1 MIHLTATHRA
11 AKTCRPDDLECRLAV
26 LADAGPA
33 AINDR
38 LNQLEQEWSAGRA
51 TKVTLSL
58 VILIGLA
65 LTFTF
70 GMWWSVLPVAA
81 GLFLFQYAFTRTSWM
96 GNMFREMGFRAGAK
110 IEEEKFALK
119 TLRGDFRHLPT
130 VHDLEAKEDISRFEG
145 EGGPALDDDV
155 LPPKVD
161 PKDAVKEVLQA
172 TRQH

>member
-1 MIHLTATHRA
+1 MTHHLT
-11 AKTCRPDDLECRLAV
+11 AKTCRPDGLECRLAK

-38 LNQLEQEWSAGRA
+38 LCQLETEWSAGRA
-51 TKVTLSL
+51 AKVALAF
-58 VILIGLA
+58 VILVGTA
-65 LTFTF
+65 LTAAF
-70 GMWWSVLPVAA
+70 GSWWVILPVVG

-96 GNMFREMGFRAGAK
+96 GNVFREAGFRAGAK

-130 VHDLEAKEDISRFEG
+130 IHDLEAKDDISRLEG
-145 EGGPALDDDV
+145 EGGIVRDDDG
-155 LPPKVD
+155 PAKVD
-161 PKDAVKEVLQA
+161 PKDAVRDVLHA

>member
-1 MIHLTATHRA
+1 MIPLTATQRA
-11 AKTCRPDDLECRLAV
+11 AKTCRPDDLECRLAK

-38 LNQLEQEWSAGRA
+38 LCQLENEWSAGRA
-51 TKVTLSL
+51 TKVTLSF
-58 VILIGLA
+58 VILIGVAMTLA
-65 LTFTF
+65 F
-70 GMWWSVLPVAA
+70 GTWWAILPIVA

-96 GNMFREMGFRAGAK
+96 GSMFREMGFRPGAK

-130 VHDLEAKEDISRFEG
+130 VHDLQAKEDISRFEG
-145 EGGPALDDDV
+145 EGGPALDDDQ

-161 PKDAVKEVLQA
+161 PKDAVKEVLEA
-172 TRQH
+172 TRH

>member
-11 AKTCRPDDLECRLAV
+11 AKTCNPDALECRLAQ

-38 LNQLEQEWSAGRA
+38 LGQLDNEWSAGRA
-51 TKVTLSL
+51 TKVSLSF

-65 LTFTF
+65 MTLAF
-70 GMWWSVLPVAA
+70 GAWWSVLPIAA
-81 GLFLFQYAFTRTSWM
+81 GLFLLQYAFTRTSWM
-96 GNMFREMGFRAGAK
+96 GNMFREMGFRPGAK

-145 EGGPALDDDV
+145 EGGPAIDDDM
-155 LPPKVD
+155 LPLKKD
-161 PKDAVKEVLQA
+161 PKDAVKEVLSA

>member
-1 MIHLTATHRA
+1 MTHHLTAKVKKCRA
-11 AKTCRPDDLECRLAV
+11 DDLECRLAQ

-38 LNQLEQEWSAGRA
+38 LAQLETEWSAGRA
-51 TKVTLSL
+51 AKVTLSF
-58 VILIGLA
+58 VILVGIA
-65 LTFTF
+65 LTAAF
-70 GMWWSVLPVAA
+70 GSWWAILPIAG

-96 GNMFREMGFRAGAK
+96 GNMFREMGFRAGAQ

-145 EGGPALDDDV
+145 EGGPAIDDDM
-155 LPPKVD
+155 LPVKVD
-161 PKDAVKEVLQA
+161 PKDAVKEVLSA

>member
-11 AKTCRPDDLECRLAV
+11 AKPCRPDDLECRLAV

-38 LNQLEQEWSAGRA
+38 LAQLETEWSAGRA
-51 TKVTLSL
+51 TKVTLSF
-58 VILIGLA
+58 VVLIGIAMTLA
-65 LTFTF
+65 F
-70 GMWWSVLPVAA
+70 GVWWSVLPI
-81 GLFLFQYAFTRTSWM
+81 
-96 GNMFREMGFRAGAK
+96 MFREMGFRPGAK

-130 VHDLEAKEDISRFEG
+130 VHDLEAKEDISRLEG
-145 EGGPALDDDV
+145 EGGPALDDDL